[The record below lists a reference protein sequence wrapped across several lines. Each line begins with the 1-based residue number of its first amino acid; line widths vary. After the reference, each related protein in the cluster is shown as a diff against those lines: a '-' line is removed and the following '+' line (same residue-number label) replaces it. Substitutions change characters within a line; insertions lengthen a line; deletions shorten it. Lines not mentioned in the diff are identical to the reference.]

1 MKLKTHAIFSTG
13 LLTLINSLFTNF
25 YSSLILAAIIS
36 IIANSLIDML
46 GHNEEGSD
54 SKEEYCRIICR
65 IYRSPHNKVD
75 KDENKDE
82 KMYRSPLTHTVYTS
96 IAWGILS
103 TIPLIIM
110 EMLAKLTQSIYNY
123 NYYHSYEYN
132 YYNLIP
138 LMIIHG
144 NLIPLMIIDGIIVGP
159 SHILLDAFTKTGIPI
174 KKDKK
179 GKWICISLT
188 DLKYNNPVLNS
199 LAILAGIIMLII
211 SLIIIAKV
219 Y

>member
-36 IIANSLIDML
+36 IIANSLIDKL

-75 KDENKDE
+75 KEDNKDE
-82 KMYRSPLTHTVYTS
+82 KMYRSPRTHTVYTS
-96 IAWGILS
+96 IAWGIVS
-103 TIPLIIM
+103 AIIS
-110 EMLAKLTQSIYNY
+110 LALVKLTQST
-123 NYYHSYEYN
+123 YEYN
-132 YYNLIP
+132 YY
-138 LMIIHG
+138 H
-144 NLIPLMIIDGIIVGP
+144 LIPLMIIDGIIVGP
-159 SHILLDAFTKTGIPI
+159 SHMFLDAFTEAGIFV
-174 KKDKK
+174 KKN
-179 GKWICISLT
+179 GKWKRAAIAHF
-188 DLKYNNPVLNS
+188 KYDNPVLNG

-211 SLIIIAKV
+211 SAKA

>member
-13 LLTLINSLFTNF
+13 LLTLINSLFTDFN
-25 YSSLILAAIIS
+25 SSLILAAIIS

-75 KDENKDE
+75 KEDNKDE
-82 KMYRSPLTHTVYTS
+82 KMYRSPRTHTVYTS
-96 IAWGILS
+96 IAWGIVS
-103 TIPLIIM
+103 AIIS
-110 EMLAKLTQSIYNY
+110 LALVKLTQST
-123 NYYHSYEYN
+123 YEYN
-132 YYNLIP
+132 YY
-138 LMIIHG
+138 H
-144 NLIPLMIIDGIIVGP
+144 LIPLMIIDGIIVGP
-159 SHILLDAFTKTGIPI
+159 SHILLDAFTIAGIPI
-174 KKDKK
+174 KKDKE
-179 GKWICISLT
+179 GKWVCISLT
-188 DLKYNNPVLNS
+188 SLKYDNPVLNS

>member
-13 LLTLINSLFTNF
+13 LLTLINSQYTNF
-25 YSSLILAAIIS
+25 NFSLILAAIIS

-75 KDENKDE
+75 KEDNKDE
-82 KMYRSPLTHTVYTS
+82 KMYRSPRTHTVYTS
-96 IAWGILS
+96 IAWGIVS
-103 TIPLIIM
+103 AIIS
-110 EMLAKLTQSIYNY
+110 LALVKLTQST
-123 NYYHSYEYN
+123 YEYN
-132 YYNLIP
+132 YYHLIS
-138 LMIIHG
+138 
-144 NLIPLMIIDGIIVGP
+144 LMIIDGIIVGP
-159 SHILLDAFTKTGIPI
+159 SHMFLDAFTEAGIFV
-174 KKDKK
+174 KKN
-179 GKWICISLT
+179 GKWKRAAIAHF
-188 DLKYNNPVLNS
+188 KYDNPVLNG

-211 SLIIIAKV
+211 SAKA

>member
-13 LLTLINSLFTNF
+13 LLTLINSQYTNF
-25 YSSLILAAIIS
+25 NFSLILAGIIS

-96 IAWGILS
+96 IAWGIVS
-103 TIPLIIM
+103 TIIPLA
-110 EMLAKLTQSIYNY
+110 LLTLTQSTYEYNY
-123 NYYHSYEYN
+123 HHLIYEYN
-132 YYNLIP
+132 YY
-138 LMIIHG
+138 H
-144 NLIPLMIIDGIIVGP
+144 LIPLMIIDGIIVGP
-159 SHILLDAFTKTGIPI
+159 SHMFLDAFTEAGIFV
-174 KKDKK
+174 KKN
-179 GKWICISLT
+179 GKWKRAAIAHF
-188 DLKYNNPVLNS
+188 KYDNPVLNG

-211 SLIIIAKV
+211 SAKA